1 MKSFPSR
8 CCQVF
13 SIPAHSED
21 ELRQEF
27 KGWFKKRDAEALR
40 TIQLLIPIRYEGVDM
55 DLFET
60 LEPRSQE
67 FLKQG
72 GTMWSCRYFD
82 SCSGECGVYDNRPDM
97 CRKFPDNDTDN
108 RDSNGTNLLCLCCTS
123 TYCGYHPESVTSKE
137 VTCAS

>member
-13 SIPAHSED
+13 SVPAHSED

-27 KGWFKKRDAEALR
+27 KGWFRKREAEALR
-40 TIQLLIPIRYEGVDM
+40 TIQLLIPIRYEGMDM

-67 FLKQG
+67 FLKGG

-82 SCSGECGVYDNRPDM
+82 SCSGECGIYQDRPDM
-97 CRKFPDNDTDN
+97 CRKFPGNDTDN
-108 RDSNGTNLLCLCCTS
+108 RDEHGTNLLCLCCTS
-123 TYCGYHPESVTSKE
+123 TYCEYHPKSERKAD
-137 VTCAS
+137 AS